1 MADNAR
7 LLYHLSQADSTV
19 WQQGGPAALALQH
32 QLAELHRQG
41 SLGLASILEVF
52 HPDGTLA
59 AQHTAQTPVQVQAS
73 SQGEQAPSF
82 SQVQEPSLSQGHM
95 ASPVRDRG
103 RAEGTLLATSTIT
116 AYQMSANESAAWSR
130 GDHEARM
137 VEATI
142 GDALTDVGTTQPV
155 AVLLD
160 DGRAA
165 YTHGGTLF
173 QTMTEALS
181 LLRDRLSRLAS
192 GVQVHMDVSVHL
204 GAPRGSSQDAFA
216 TLQQRADQRTPP
228 APHRAQR
235 QEMNY

>member
-1 MADNAR
+1 MADSNR
-7 LLYHLSQADSTV
+7 LLYELSQAESTV

-41 SLGLASILEVF
+41 SLGLASLLEVF

-73 SQGEQAPSF
+73 PQGEQAPSF

-95 ASPVRDRG
+95 ASPVRDLG
-103 RAEGTLLATSTIT
+103 RAEGTLIETSTVV

-137 VEATI
+137 VEANI
-142 GDALTDVGTTQPV
+142 GDALKDVTTAQPV

-160 DGRAA
+160 DGRSA
-165 YTHGGTLF
+165 YTQGESLLQAFTASMG
-173 QTMTEALS
+173 
-181 LLRDRLSRLAS
+181 LLRDRLTALAS
-192 GVQVHMDVSVHL
+192 GVQVHADLSVQF
-204 GAPRGSSQDAFA
+204 GRPQQA
-216 TLQQRADQRTPP
+216 TQARAD
-228 APHRAQR
+228 R
-235 QEMNY
+235 QQHQGIHY